1 MSAAYQAEYEWRE
14 REEGRSYVRS
24 VVAIMD
30 WEVGRS
36 NSSTVV
42 VVLGVSLIV
51 SGGMRGK
58 VSNEERLRLAPGVQ
72 SDTVCMY
79 LY

>member
-51 SGGMRGK
+51 SGGG
-58 VSNEERLRLAPGVQ
+58 
-72 SDTVCMY
+72 
-79 LY
+79 